1 MTHDELLEAL
11 LLHEFSE
18 LLFDLESLK
27 PATEH
32 LLNVYYA
39 FLALCKIVS
48 IHHSALEAL
57 K

>member
-18 LLFDLESLK
+18 LLFDLESLE

-32 LLNVYYA
+32 LLNVDYA

>member
-1 MTHDELLEAL
+1 MTHHELLEAL

-18 LLFDLESLK
+18 LLFDLEPLE

-32 LLNVYYA
+32 LLNVDNA
-39 FLALCKIVS
+39 FLALCEIVG

>member
-27 PATEH
+27 PASEH
-32 LLNVYYA
+32 LLNVDYA
-39 FLALCKIVS
+39 FLALSEIVS